1 MSFFGEEGGYTMIDY
16 LIQSCQFP
24 QTLFFNLL
32 MLHAIQKCHNK
43 VS

>member
-1 MSFFGEEGGYTMIDY
+1 MSFFGKEGGYTMIDY

-24 QTLFFNLL
+24 HTFFKLPYAPCNPE
-32 MLHAIQKCHNK
+32 